1 VHGNDCDWRAM
12 MLTTASARLAC
23 GIDLVDIAAFGRA
36 LDVTK
41 GRMGDVCFTDQEREQ
56 GMGRIDRLAS
66 RWAVKEAVAKALGVG
81 LMQGIGFH
89 DVEVAAD
96 SDGRPDLTL
105 HGEAERLAAQ
115 RGLTDWAI
123 SIAHDG
129 GLAMAFVVAMRS
141 SGSAEAR
148 SQEEIDG

>member
-1 VHGNDCDWRAM
+1 VTGNDRDWRALLLM
-12 MLTTASARLAC
+12 TGSARLAC
-23 GIDLVDIAAFGRA
+23 GIDVVDIASFGRA

-41 GRMGDVCFTDQEREQ
+41 GRMETVCFTDQEREQ
-56 GMGRIDRLAS
+56 SRERIDRLAS
-66 RWAVKEAVAKALGVG
+66 RWAVKEAAAKALGVG
-81 LMQGIGFH
+81 LMQGIGFQ
-89 DVEVAAD
+89 DVEVTAD

-123 SIAHDG
+123 SITHDG
-129 GLAMAFVVAMRS
+129 GMAMSFVIAMRP

-148 SQEEIDG
+148 SQEESDD